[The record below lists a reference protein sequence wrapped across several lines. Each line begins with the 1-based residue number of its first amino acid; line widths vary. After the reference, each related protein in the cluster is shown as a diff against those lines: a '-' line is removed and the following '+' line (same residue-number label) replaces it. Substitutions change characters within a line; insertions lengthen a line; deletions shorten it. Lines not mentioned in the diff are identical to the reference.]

1 MLQLG
6 LATVASLL
14 AEATGAS
21 PGYFSVSEW
30 RRWTGLTSSVQ
41 RQRFVAAR
49 YLLRRL
55 LQQRFGGQ
63 LHDWQLQAEAGQP
76 PCVQGQTDL
85 FLSLSHSGDYLCAAI
100 SDQPVGVDVERSR
113 PGRSLLAMAEVVCHP
128 HERELLHA
136 LADDARAQRFLQ
148 QWTRKEAWLKRQ
160 GLGLDWALMARL
172 HLQAAPEVDTL
183 SWQCGELSFSLV
195 GSHASDVDLA
205 CHWPAGL
212 TPERVALGRMQLDD

>member
-14 AEATGAS
+14 AEATVAS
-21 PGYFSVSEW
+21 PSYFSVSEW

-55 LQQRFGGQ
+55 LQQCFGGQ
-63 LHDWQLQAEAGQP
+63 LHDWQLLAEAGQP
-76 PCVQGQTDL
+76 PRVQGQSNL
-85 FLSLSHSGDYLCAAI
+85 FLSLSHSGDYLFAAL
-100 SDQPVGVDVERSR
+100 SDQPIGIDVEQVRQR
-113 PGRSLLAMAEVVCHP
+113 RSLLAMAELVCHP
-128 HERELLHA
+128 DERAVLHA
-136 LADDARAQRFLQ
+136 LADNARAQYFLQ
-148 QWTRKEAWLKRQ
+148 QWTRKEAWLKCH

-172 HLQAAPEVDTL
+172 QLQAVPEVDTL

-195 GSHASDVDLA
+195 GSRASALDLA
-205 CHWPAGL
+205 CYWLADL
-212 TPERVALGRMQLDD
+212 TPELVAQGRMHLDD